1 MHIPDG
7 FISPQTYLPAYVA
20 AAGLWAFAARR
31 VKRDLDADTLPFLAA
46 CTALSF
52 VLMMVALP
60 LPGGSTAHA
69 AGIGLLAVSFGGWMA
84 FLAVSLVLA
93 MQALL
98 FGDGGITA
106 LPINA
111 LAMGFIGSFAA
122 LTIWKLLGRLNQ
134 SLALFLAG
142 WFSIVLPALL
152 MALVLGV
159 QPMIAHDAQ
168 GAPLFFPFGLAV
180 TLPAVVLPHVLVG
193 LAEGVLTVLG
203 YRYLTRLRA
212 RTAQ

>member
-106 LPINA
+106 LPING

-122 LTIWKLLGRLNQ
+122 LATWKLLGRLNQ

-159 QPMIAHDAQ
+159 QPMIAQDAQ

-180 TLPAVVLPHVLVG
+180 TLPAVVLPHLLVG

>member
-122 LTIWKLLGRLNQ
+122 LATWKLLGRLNQ

-180 TLPAVVLPHVLVG
+180 TLPAVVLPHLLVG
-193 LAEGVLTVLG
+193 VAEGVLTVLG

>member
-7 FISPQTYLPAYVA
+7 FISPQTYLPAYAA
-20 AAGLWAFAARR
+20 AAGLWIYAARR

-46 CTALSF
+46 YTALSF

-60 LPGGSTAHA
+60 LPGGSTVHA

-84 FLAVSLVLA
+84 FLAISLVLA
-93 MQALL
+93 MQALM

-122 LTIWKLLGRLNQ
+122 VTAWKLLGRFNQ
-134 SLALFLAG
+134 NVALFLAG
-142 WFSIVLPALL
+142 WLSIALPALL
-152 MALVLGV
+152 VALVLGV
-159 QPMIAHDAQ
+159 QPLIAHDAQ
-168 GAPLFFPFGLAV
+168 GTPMFFPFGLNI
-180 TLPAVVLPHVLVG
+180 TLPAIVLPHLLVG
-193 LAEGVLTVLG
+193 LAEGMLTVLG
-203 YRYLTRLRA
+203 YRYLTRLRSRLA
-212 RTAQ
+212 